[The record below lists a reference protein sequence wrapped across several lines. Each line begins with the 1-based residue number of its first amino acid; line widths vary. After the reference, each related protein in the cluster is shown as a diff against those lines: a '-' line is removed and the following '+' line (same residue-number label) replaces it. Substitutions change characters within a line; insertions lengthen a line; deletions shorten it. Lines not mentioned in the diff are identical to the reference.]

1 MSASY
6 LLQIRPRKISIMA
19 IVAAVAVVSTMTF
32 VGLTLVRDEGIMR
45 QDGVYFRTAD
55 AVSMVLLGLLAAGG
69 ILLLARPRIRVDATG
84 VRVRNVFSEKF
95 VPWEI
100 IERVAF
106 PESSPWAQLILADD
120 EYISVMA
127 IQAMDKQRAVV
138 SLKQV
143 RDLQASYGPP
153 PKVKAVVP
161 LAPEPYRELGRLE
174 RIDQEMLARGPKT
187 KKRSGSRS

>member
-1 MSASY
+1 
-6 LLQIRPRKISIMA
+6 MA
-19 IVAAVAVVSTMTF
+19 IVAAVAVVGTMTF
-32 VGLTLVRDEGIMR
+32 VGLTLVRDEGQMR

-55 AVSMVLLGLLAAGG
+55 AVSMILLGLLAAGG
-69 ILLLARPRIRVDATG
+69 ILLLARPRLRVAADG

-95 VPWEI
+95 VPWAI

-120 EYISVMA
+120 EYISIMA
-127 IQAMDKQRAVV
+127 IQAMDKQRAVE
-138 SLKQV
+138 SLREV

-153 PKVKAVVP
+153 PKIKAEVP

-174 RIDQEMLARGPKT
+174 KIDREMLAHGPKS
-187 KKRSGSRS
+187 KRSGTSS